1 MAFEKFEVRYPT
13 HQNAIDLFAGKW
25 ASDLAK
31 VCGVTESGTA
41 DLFAGDPRPAMAA
54 AALGN
59 GTGRLDGMRVLE
71 LGPLEAGHS
80 YQLEKLGAEHVLG
93 IEANAEAYL
102 KCLVVKEMLDL
113 RRCRFLLGDV
123 EKFLK
128 KADETFDIVFCSGI
142 LYHMHNP
149 LSIIQEICRITDRCF
164 VWTHY
169 YTAEAGDKEGKRT
182 RRPVEHEGFAADY
195 YELEYKDRQDGT
207 FWGGNTDRRAW
218 MTQDSI
224 LGGFKY
230 FGLTHV
236 EVLQDTP
243 SYQSG
248 AAMSFA
254 ASRKVRGRRS
264 NGVKTYDSGLHAMFG
279 QDPGN

>member
-1 MAFEKFEVRYPT
+1 MPFEKFELRFPS
-13 HQNAIDLFAGKW
+13 HQNGVDLFAGRW

-31 VCGVTESGTA
+31 ARPITGTGPA
-41 DLFAGDPRPAMAA
+41 DLFVGDPRPDMAA

-59 GTGRLDGMRVLE
+59 GGRLEGMKVLE

-80 YQLEKLGAEHVLG
+80 YQLENLGADYILG

-102 KCLVVKEMLDL
+102 KCLIVKEAFNLG
-113 RRCRFLLGDV
+113 RCHFLLGDV
-123 EKFLK
+123 EEFLTK
-128 KADETFDIVFCSGI
+128 TDKTFDLVFCSGI
-142 LYHMHNP
+142 LYHMQDP
-149 LSIIQEICRITDRCF
+149 LNMIQEICRIASRCF

-169 YTAEAGDKEGKRT
+169 YNEESGDREGKRT
-182 RRPVEHEGFAADY
+182 RRHVERSGFAADY
-195 YELEYKDRQDGT
+195 YELDYHNRSEGT
-207 FWGGNTDRRAW
+207 FWGGNAERRAW

-224 LGGFKY
+224 LEGFRH

-243 SYQSG
+243 SHQNG

-254 ASRKVRGRRS
+254 ASRTTMRKP
-264 NGVKTYDSGLHAMFG
+264 A
-279 QDPGN
+279 